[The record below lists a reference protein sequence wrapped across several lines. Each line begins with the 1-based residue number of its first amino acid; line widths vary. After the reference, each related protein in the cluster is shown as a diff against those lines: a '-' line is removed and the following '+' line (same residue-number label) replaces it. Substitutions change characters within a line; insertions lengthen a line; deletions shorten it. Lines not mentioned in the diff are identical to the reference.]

1 VRWRRGYWW
10 RVYWVGAVLAC
21 AGLGWLSFVLLDFEQ
36 EKLEA
41 RAEAQREE
49 TVRLAL
55 TRMDS
60 WIAPLLAR
68 ESARPYFEY
77 LAFVPHDRAYTRLLN
92 RIQPGE
98 VYSPSPLLTFASR
111 YFPLHFLVDAAGDW
125 SSPQVPSGN
134 QLDLAQA
141 GMVNP
146 ESITAK
152 QSLLVELRG
161 RLPLETAVTA
171 MGCVATD
178 WNNALVALPDE
189 SATNPAQVIAEANQ
203 QGWEVTEQKGELQA
217 RMEGSDYQRRVLK
230 NFNVVN
236 GLNDDVE
243 EVRKLGQ
250 EWMQQQRS
258 PGPNPQVQ
266 RLTESPQTGWY
277 ALDGQSESKALEL
290 GPFLPVWLPDAS
302 PKERVQLCFLRN
314 VKVGETPFVQGFAAH
329 WPSLR
334 EMMLLE
340 ISDLF
345 PGCEPRLEPRASSE
359 GEEGRR
365 LAAIPAELVIASPPA
380 PEVTGMTPART
391 TVSLLWFAALATLV
405 GLGFS
410 LRAGL
415 AYADRRTRFASSVTH
430 ELRTPLTTFRMYTEM
445 LASGVISED
454 SHRKS
459 YLQTLQAE
467 ADRLSVLVEN
477 VLAYARLEEGRTRPA
492 RESLGLAELIDRH
505 LDALERRVRE
515 AGGTFTFELLATS
528 HATVTTDAGAIGQI
542 LFNLVDNACKY
553 GHGSEPPQARLT
565 AAIEGQLAVLRV
577 IDNGPGI
584 PANVRTRIFH
594 AFDRGRVSPEDENPG
609 IGLGLALCRGL
620 ARELGGDLVLERGE
634 NGACFRL
641 QLPRDGDA

>member
-1 VRWRRGYWW
+1 MRWRRGHWW
-10 RVYWVGAVLAC
+10 RVYWLGAVVAC
-21 AGLGWLSFVLLDFEQ
+21 AGLGWLSRVLLDFEQ

-41 RAEAQREE
+41 RAQADREAI
-49 TVRLAL
+49 VRLAL

-98 VYSPSPLLTFASR
+98 VYSPSPLLTFESR

-141 GMVNP
+141 SMVSP
-146 ESITAK
+146 DSISTK
-152 QSLLVELRG
+152 QKLLAELRG

-189 SATNPAQVIAEANQ
+189 STANPAQLVAEANQ
-203 QGWEVTEQKGELQA
+203 MEWGVTEAKGELQA
-217 RMEGSDYQRRVLK
+217 KMEGSDYQRRVLK

-236 GLNDDVE
+236 GLNDDAE
-243 EVRKLGQ
+243 EVRKLGP
-250 EWMQQQRS
+250 EWMKQQTS
-258 PGPNPQVQ
+258 SGPNPVVQ
-266 RLTESPQTGWY
+266 RLVETPQTGWY
-277 ALDGQSESKALEL
+277 AIDGQPETQALEL
-290 GPFLPVWLPDAS
+290 GPFLPVWLPDAQ
-302 PKERVQLCFLRN
+302 PKDRMQLCFLRN
-314 VKVGETPFVQGFAAH
+314 VKVGEVPFVQGFGAH

-334 EMMLLE
+334 DSMMLE
-340 ISDLF
+340 IADLF
-345 PGCEPRLEPRASSE
+345 PGCKVELEPRASFE
-359 GEEGRR
+359 GDQGRR
-365 LAAIPAELVIASPPA
+365 LAAVPAELVLSTPPA
-380 PEVTGMTPART
+380 PTLSGMTPART
-391 TVSLLWFAALATLV
+391 TVGLLWFAALATLA

-445 LASGVISED
+445 LADDVITD
-454 SHRKS
+454 AAHRKT

-492 RESLGLAELIDRH
+492 RESLGLSQLVDRH
-505 LDALERRVRE
+505 VDALERRVHE
-515 AGGTFTFELLATS
+515 AGGSFSFDLLAAP
-528 HATVTTDAGAIGQI
+528 HARVTTDASAIGQI

-553 GHGSEPPQARLT
+553 GHGAEPPRVQLT
-565 AAIEGQLAVLRV
+565 VTVEGSLAVLRV
-577 IDNGPGI
+577 IDNGPGV
-584 PANVRTRIFH
+584 PERVRDRIFH

-634 NGACFRL
+634 SGACFRL
-641 QLPRDGDA
+641 QLPLGAAS

>member
-1 VRWRRGYWW
+1 MRWRRGYWW
-10 RVYWVGAVLAC
+10 RVYWLGAVLAC
-21 AGLGWLSFVLLDFEQ
+21 AGLGWLSRVLLDFEQ
-36 EKLEA
+36 EKLTA
-41 RAEAQREE
+41 RAETEREQA
-49 TVRLAL
+49 VRLAL

-98 VYSPSPLLTFASR
+98 VFSPSPLLTFESR
-111 YFPLHFLVDAAGDW
+111 YFPLHFLVDASGDW

-141 GMVNP
+141 SMVNP
-146 ESITAK
+146 ETIGAK
-152 QSLLVELRG
+152 QALLLELRK
-161 RLPLETAVTA
+161 RLPLETAVMA

-189 SATNPAQVIAEANQ
+189 STTNPAQVVAEANQ
-203 QGWEVTEQKGELQA
+203 MEWGVTEQKDELQA

-236 GLNDDVE
+236 GLNDDAE

-250 EWMQQQRS
+250 QWMKQQTM
-258 PGPNPQVQ
+258 PGPNPSAQ
-266 RLTESPQTGWY
+266 RLVEVPQSGWY
-277 ALDGQSESKALEL
+277 AFDGQPESGALEL
-290 GPFLPVWLPDAS
+290 GPFLPVWLPDAK
-302 PKERVQLCFLRN
+302 PTDPVQLCFLRN
-314 VKVGETPFVQGFAAH
+314 VKVGEVPFVQGFSAH

-334 EMMLLE
+334 DAMMLE
-340 ISDLF
+340 IADLF
-345 PGCEPRLEPRASSE
+345 PGCEVALQPRASFE
-359 GEEGRR
+359 GKEGRR
-365 LAAIPAELVIASPPA
+365 LAAVPAELVLSAPPA
-380 PEVTGMTPART
+380 PVLRGMTPART
-391 TVSLLWFAALATLV
+391 TVGLLWFAALATLA

-415 AYADRRTRFASSVTH
+415 AYADRRSRFASSVTH

-445 LASGVISED
+445 LAGDVITDEA
-454 SHRKS
+454 HRKT

-492 RESLGLAELIDRH
+492 RESSGLSQLVDRH
-505 LDALERRVRE
+505 VDALERRVHE
-515 AGGTFTFELLATS
+515 AGGTFALDLLAPPQ
-528 HATVTTDAGAIGQI
+528 ARVTTDASAIGQI

-553 GHGSEPPQARLT
+553 GHGAAPPRVQLT
-565 AAIEGQLAVLRV
+565 VSVEDSLAVLRV
-577 IDNGPGI
+577 IDDGPGV
-584 PANVRTRIFH
+584 PEKVRGRIFH
-594 AFDRGRVSPEDENPG
+594 AFDRGRVAAEDENPG
-609 IGLGLALCRGL
+609 IGLGLALCLGL
-620 ARELGGDLVLERGE
+620 ARELGGDLRLERTDS
-634 NGACFRL
+634 GACFRL
-641 QLPRDGDA
+641 ELPLDARA

>member
-10 RVYWVGAVLAC
+10 RVYWIGAVLAC
-21 AGLGWLSFVLLDFEQ
+21 VGLGWLSQVLLDFEQ
-36 EKLEA
+36 EKLAA
-41 RAEAQREE
+41 RAQAEREE

-98 VYSPSPLLTFASR
+98 VYSPSPLLTFESR
-111 YFPLHFLVDAAGDW
+111 YFPLHFLVDSFGGW

-141 GMVNP
+141 SLVRP
-146 ESITAK
+146 ESIAHK
-152 QSLLVELRG
+152 QAMLSDLNG
-161 RLPLETAVTA
+161 RLPLDHALTA

-189 SATNPAQVIAEANQ
+189 STVNPAQVVAEGNQ
-203 QGWEVTEQKGELQA
+203 AQWGGQQSKDALQA

-236 GLNDDVE
+236 GLNDDAE
-243 EVRKLGQ
+243 EVRKLGPD
-250 EWMQQQRS
+250 WIQQQS
-258 PGPNPQVQ
+258 APNPRAQ
-266 RLTESPQTGWY
+266 RLEEAPQSGWY
-277 ALDGQSESKALEL
+277 SFDDQPEGGQLEL
-290 GPFLPVWLPDAS
+290 GPFLPVWLPDAQ
-302 PKERVQLCFLRN
+302 PTDPAQLCFLRN
-314 VKVGETPFVQGFAAH
+314 VRVGDTPFVQGFSAH

-334 EMMLLE
+334 DAMLLE

-345 PGCEPRLEPRASSE
+345 PGCTPVLEARE
-359 GEEGRR
+359 TFDGEEGRR
-365 LAAIPAELVIASPPA
+365 LAAIPAELVIADPPA
-380 PEVTGMTPART
+380 PVMRGMTPART

-445 LASGVISED
+445 LASGMISEEAQ
-454 SHRKS
+454 RKS

-492 RESLGLAELIDRH
+492 RESLSLSELVDRH
-505 LDALERRVRE
+505 LDALERRVVE
-515 AGGTFTFELLATS
+515 AGGSFSFELLAAP
-528 HATVTTDAGAIGQI
+528 HEKVTTDAGAIGQI

-553 GHGSEPPQARLT
+553 GHTDAPPCVQLT
-565 AAIEGQLAVLRV
+565 ATIEGPLAILRV
-577 IDNGPGI
+577 IDSGPGI
-584 PANVRTRIFH
+584 PTNVRGRIFH
-594 AFDRGRVSPEDENPG
+594 AFDRGKVSPEDENPG

-634 NGACFRL
+634 DGACFRL
-641 QLPRDGDA
+641 QLPRDGAA